1 MESEHMDPSR
11 KDASTAAEV
20 AEPSATEAE
29 AVQQDSA
36 ASPAA
41 PDAPA
46 TPDAPGGETSNR
58 TSDDLA
64 ALTAELEQL
73 RAEKTE
79 LLDRFQRAQAEF
91 ENSRKRLV
99 REKEESANYAA
110 METIRSLLPVVDD
123 FERALETPGFDEEI
137 RKGLGLVHKAL
148 LDILSRAGL
157 SPVEETGK
165 FNPHIHHAVD
175 RAPVEQDDQ
184 DQDILEVLQRGY
196 RFKDRLLRP
205 ALVKVAVKE

>member
-1 MESEHMDPSR
+1 MDPNR

-29 AVQQDSA
+29 AVQQGSA
-36 ASPAA
+36 ASPA
-41 PDAPA
+41 P
-46 TPDAPGGETSNR
+46 PDAPGGAVGEMSGETP
-58 TSDDLA
+58 DDLA

-73 RAEKTE
+73 RAEKID

-91 ENSRKRLV
+91 ENSRKRLI

-196 RFKDRLLRP
+196 HFKDRLLRP

>member
-1 MESEHMDPSR
+1 MDASR

-41 PDAPA
+41 PGAPA
-46 TPDAPGGETSNR
+46 ASDAPGGAADEMSGETP
-58 TSDDLA
+58 DDLA

-73 RAEKTE
+73 RAEKTD

-91 ENSRKRLV
+91 ENFRKRLV

-123 FERALETPGFDEEI
+123 FERALETPGLDEEI

-148 LDILSRAGL
+148 FDILSRAGL

-184 DQDILEVLQRGY
+184 DQDILEILQRGY